1 MGAAHM
7 QLTHDS
13 KAGLPNTY
21 NALVYVT
28 FCVGSYLFTMGC
40 FLMTVPVINEARSS
54 HPRPVWKYND
64 YICWSTCVKQRARDA
79 SASHTASSKAGM
91 IA

>member
-7 QLTHDS
+7 QLTHDT

-40 FLMTVPVINEARSS
+40 FLMTVPVINEASSS
-54 HPRPVWKYND
+54 HPCLAQQYMATPLEAAA
-64 YICWSTCVKQRARDA
+64 STGALG
-79 SASHTASSKAGM
+79 S
-91 IA
+91 